1 MFGRKLKDKYTLL
14 TTDHGRIPEWGIIF
28 VVCMYML
35 VGTVFSFIIEC
46 IIRTMIPQI
55 DWFIISI
62 IILVIF
68 TVAGIHRVTESNVEV
83 K

>member
-1 MFGRKLKDKYTLL
+1 MFKK
-14 TTDHGRIPEWGIIF
+14 E
-28 VVCMYML
+28 
-35 VGTVFSFIIEC
+35 
-46 IIRTMIPQI
+46 IRMMIPQI

-83 K
+83 I